1 MAQPIAR
8 HPIAAARPAQSMPWY
23 RRTPGRTLLAHG
35 VLHVVLIVAGI
46 TFAIPLLWVLS
57 TSLKRPDQ
65 VFTYPMQWIPNPMHL
80 SNYVQ
85 IFQVLKIGERSA
97 IPLFFQNSM
106 VISVTGTLGTVV
118 SSALVG
124 FSLSRLRWRA
134 RDFVFAV
141 ALATMMLPGVVT
153 LVPRFLLFRDIGWLD
168 TYLPLIVPDWLGGG
182 GFFIFLMRQFFRSLP
197 YELDE
202 AARIDGAGSF
212 RIFWQ
217 VLMPLSQPVIATV
230 AVFAFLG
237 SYMDFMGPL
246 IYLSSSGKFT
256 LALGLR
262 WFAPSF
268 AGGAFGYPNEWGW
281 VMAVTALMVAP
292 VIVIFFVAQRQF
304 VRGIHLTG
312 LAGR

>member
-1 MAQPIAR
+1 MAQPTAG
-8 HPIAAARPAQSMPWY
+8 HSVAAARPALATRWH
-23 RRTPGRTLLAHG
+23 RTTAGRTLLSHG
-35 VLHVVLIVAGI
+35 ILHLVLIAAGI
-46 TFAIPLLWVLS
+46 TFAIPILWVLS
-57 TSLKRPDQ
+57 TSLKRADQ
-65 VFTYPMQWIPNPMHL
+65 VFTHPIQWIPNPVHL
-80 SNYVQ
+80 SNYVD
-85 IFQVLKIGERSA
+85 IFQVLKIGQQSA

-106 VISVTGTLGTVV
+106 VISVTGTLGTVL

-141 ALATMMLPGVVT
+141 ALATMMLPGIVT

-182 GFFIFLMRQFFRSLP
+182 GFFIFLMRQFLRSLP

-230 AVFAFLG
+230 AIFAFLG
-237 SYMDFMGPL
+237 NYMDFMGPL
-246 IYLSSSGKFT
+246 IYLSSSEKFT

-262 WFAPSF
+262 WFAPSA

-292 VIVIFFVAQRQF
+292 VIVVFFVAQRQF
-304 VRGIHLTG
+304 VRGIQLTG